1 MPTTEP
7 GPTPGPREGEAG
19 DETGTRPGPTS
30 DGFAPPRAPTSDTPP
45 RLSTRAFVAALTL
58 LLVMFATLNPIWEPA
73 DVVAWTEN
81 VWMSYAPIP
90 LLVALLLA
98 RERKLVRGAFAV
110 ECMRLALVK
119 FAITFGV
126 ANAIW
131 LVQGPPPV
139 PARAAPPPRPGSGG
153 GLHDVAQAPAASDL
167 APLSRV
173 DLAGAVLDANG
184 SPVADA
190 LVYVSAGLGD
200 LTFEV
205 PGEPVTLVTDGGGF
219 SPELAVV
226 QAWQPLE
233 LSATDGVLHTA
244 VLSGEEQGFVLNR
257 PVLPTGTTT
266 VMLRRE
272 RGALEV
278 HCSVHVET
286 ERPARLLVLG
296 HPFVSRTDDEG
307 RFALE
312 GVPERALALEVLAA
326 DGRSARSELA
336 VVAGEAPDALTLRLP
351 PGP

>member
-1 MPTTEP
+1 MPTAEP
-7 GPTPGPREGEAG
+7 GPAPGEGE
-19 DETGTRPGPTS
+19 TGARPGPTC
-30 DGFAPPRAPTSDTPP
+30 DGFAPPRAPPSDAPP
-45 RLSTRAFVAALTL
+45 RLSTGAFVAALTL

-119 FAITFGV
+119 FAISFGV

-131 LVQGPPPV
+131 AVQGPPPV

-153 GLHDVAQAPAASDL
+153 GLHDVAQPPAAGDL
-167 APLSRV
+167 EPLARM
-173 DLAGAVLDANG
+173 DLSGVVLDADG
-184 SPVADA
+184 TPVAGA
-190 LVYVSAGLGD
+190 LVSAAEGLGD

-205 PGEPVTLVTDGGGF
+205 PDEPVSLVTDGTGF
-219 SPELAVV
+219 SPALAVV
-226 QAWQPLE
+226 QAWQPLQ

-244 VLSGEEQGFVLNR
+244 VLAGDEQGFVLNR

-272 RGALEV
+272 RGVLEV
-278 HCSVHVET
+278 HCSVHVQT

-296 HPFVSRTDDEG
+296 HPFVSRTDEKG
-307 RFALE
+307 RFVLE
-312 GVPERALALEVLAA
+312 GVPERELVLEALAA
-326 DGRSARSELA
+326 DGRSVRSA
-336 VVAGEAPDALTLRLP
+336 VALPPGEARDGLRLRLP
-351 PGP
+351 PGS